1 MYQSKFLIPTLKE
14 APKDAQIFSHGH
26 LIRAGYIRQNA
37 AGLYT
42 YLPLA
47 QRSLRKIEQIVR
59 EEIDMIGGAELSIP
73 LMQPTELWAQS
84 GRLENYDEG
93 NMFMLT
99 DRHGRDFA
107 MSPTAE
113 EATVDIVRTYLNSY
127 KKYPLNV
134 YQINTK
140 FRDERRPR
148 FGLMRSREF
157 TMFDGYSFHTD
168 EASLDETYNQYY
180 EAYKRILDRLEIDY
194 RVVTADNGN
203 MGGSRSQEFMA
214 ISDIGEDTIAYEDG
228 TDIAY
233 NVETAP
239 IMNEYQKQTSN
250 SELEKVLTPDCKTIE
265 DVCSFLKTEA
275 SNSVKAV
282 CYMIDGEL
290 VIAFCNG
297 RRTIEETKLLRAI
310 GGNELEVAS
319 NTLLADK
326 NIVAGFIGPVG
337 LKDVRVVFDREVS
350 FMSNFICGANEEGYH
365 FTGVD
370 FDRDI
375 NSEQVFDICE
385 VEDGDI
391 LRIGGNPASL
401 AKGIEIGH
409 IFALGDRYTSSMGM
423 TFLDKNQKQ
432 ATPVMG
438 CYGIGISRILT
449 AYVEQKQENQTVRFG
464 SPITPFDYHLIVL
477 DYVKNEEQAEFANN
491 LAAKLRAAGKT
502 VLIDD
507 RNERVGSKMID
518 AELIGCTNQ
527 VVIGRDFAD
536 GIVELKDGKEKT
548 KINVEELYA

>member
-26 LIRAGYIRQNA
+26 LIRAGYIKQSA

-59 EEIDMIGGAELSIP
+59 EEIDMIGGAEMSMP
-73 LMQPTELWAQS
+73 LMQPTELWEQS

-93 NMFMLT
+93 NMFMMK
-99 DRHGRDFA
+99 DRHGRNFA

-113 EATVDIVRTYLNSY
+113 EATVDVVRSHLNSY

-148 FGLMRSREF
+148 FGLLRSREF

-168 EASLDETYNQYY
+168 NESLDVTYNDYY

-194 RVVTADNGN
+194 RVVTADNGS
-203 MGGSRSQEFMA
+203 MGGSKSQEFMA
-214 ISDIGEDTIAYEDG
+214 ISDIGEDTIAYEEG

-239 IMNEYQKQTSN
+239 IANDYAKQESTMEVAKVETPN
-250 SELEKVLTPDCKTIE
+250 VKTMEELTE
-265 DVCSFLKTEA
+265 FLNVDLANT
-275 SNSVKAV
+275 VKAV

-297 RRTIEETKLLRAI
+297 TRTIEETKLIRAI
-310 GGNELEVAS
+310 GGEEIETAS
-319 NTLLADK
+319 NTMLADN
-326 NIVAGFIGPVG
+326 NIQTGFIGPVG
-337 LKDVRVVFDREVS
+337 LENIRVVFDRQVS
-350 FMSNFICGANEEGYH
+350 MMSNFVCGANETDFH
-365 FTGVD
+365 LTGVD

-375 NSEQVFDICE
+375 NSDQVFDICE
-385 VEDGDI
+385 VEAGDI
-391 LRIGGNPASL
+391 MREGGNPVSL

-423 TFLDKNQKQ
+423 TFLDQNQKQ

-449 AYVEQKQENQTVRFG
+449 AYVEQKQIDGSVRFG
-464 SPITPFDYHLIVL
+464 EAISPFDYHLIVL
-477 DYVKNEEQAEFANN
+477 DYTKNEEQAAFANEV
-491 LAAKLRAAGKT
+491 AKKLRSQGKT

-518 AELIGCTNQ
+518 AELVGCTNQ
-527 VVIGRDFAD
+527 IVIGRDFSE
-536 GIVELKDGKEKT
+536 GIVEVKNGKEKT
-548 KINVEELYA
+548 KISVEELYA

>member
-26 LIRAGYIRQNA
+26 LIRAGYIKQNA

-47 QRSLRKIEQIVR
+47 KRTLRKIEDVIR
-59 EEIDMIGGAELSIP
+59 DEIDGIGGAELSIP
-73 LMQPTELWAQS
+73 LMQSTDLWEES
-84 GRLENYDEG
+84 GRLANYGAELFK
-93 NMFMLT
+93 MT
-99 DRHGRDFA
+99 DRHGREFA

-113 EATVDIVRTYLNSY
+113 EATVDVVRNYLNSY

-148 FGLMRSREF
+148 FGLLRSREF
-157 TMFDGYSFHTD
+157 IMFDGYSFHTD
-168 EASLDETYNQYY
+168 EESLNATYKEYE
-180 EAYKRILDRLEIDY
+180 EAYKRILKRLDIDF
-194 RVVTADNGN
+194 RMVMADNGS
-203 MGGSRSQEFMA
+203 MGGSGSQEFMA
-214 ISDIGEDTIAYEDG
+214 ISEIGEDTIAYEEG
-228 TDIAY
+228 TENAY

-239 IMNEYQKQTSN
+239 IANQYPKQTST
-250 SELEKVLTPDCKTIE
+250 SKLTKIETPNIKTIE
-265 DVCSFLKTEA
+265 ELTTFLNVDLKDT
-275 SNSVKAV
+275 VKAV

-297 RRTIEETKLLRAI
+297 ARTIEETKLLRVI
-310 GGNELEVAS
+310 GGDEIEPAS
-319 NTLLADK
+319 NTMLADN

-337 LKDVRVVFDREVS
+337 LGDVRVVFDRQVAA
-350 FMSNFICGANEEGYH
+350 MSNFVCGANEADYH
-365 FTGVD
+365 LTGVD

-375 NSEQVFDICE
+375 NSDQVFDICE
-385 VEDGDI
+385 IEEGDI
-391 LRIGGNPASL
+391 LREGGSPVSL

-409 IFALGDRYTSSMGM
+409 IFALGDRYSASMGM
-423 TFLDKNQKQ
+423 TFLDQNQKQ

-438 CYGIGISRILT
+438 CYGIGVSRLLT
-449 AYVEQKQENQTVRFG
+449 AYVEQHQNDGVVKFG
-464 SPITPFDYHLIVL
+464 PSMTPFDYHLIVL
-477 DYVKNEEQAEFANN
+477 DYAKNEEQAKFANE
-491 LAAKLRAAGKT
+491 LAQKLQAQGKT

-527 VVIGRDFAD
+527 IVIGRDFSE
-536 GIVELKDGKEKT
+536 GVVEIKNGKEKT
-548 KINVEELYA
+548 KVNVEELYA

>member
-1 MYQSKFLIPTLKE
+1 MYQSKFFIPTLKE

-26 LIRAGYIRQNA
+26 LIRAGYIRQSA

-47 QRSLRKIEQIVR
+47 KRSLRKIEQVIR
-59 EEIDMIGGAELSIP
+59 EEIDLIGGAELSIP
-73 LMQPTELWAQS
+73 LMQSTELWAQS

-113 EATVDIVRTYLNSY
+113 EATVDIVRSYLNSY

-157 TMFDGYSFHTD
+157 TMFDGYSFHTS
-168 EASLDETYNQYY
+168 EESLEQTYNEYY
-180 EAYKRILDRLEIDY
+180 EAYKRILERLNIEY
-194 RVVTADNGN
+194 RIVTADNGS
-203 MGGSRSQEFMA
+203 MGGSKSQEFMA
-214 ISDIGEDTIAYEDG
+214 ISEIGEDTIAYEEG

-233 NVETAP
+233 NIETAP
-239 IMNEYQKQTSN
+239 IMNKYQKQMSTAN
-250 SELEKVLTPDCKTIE
+250 VEKVATPNCSSIE
-265 DVCSFLKTEA
+265 DVANFLDVNVENT
-275 SNSVKAV
+275 VKAV
-282 CYMIDGEL
+282 CYMVDGEL

-297 RRTIEETKLLRAI
+297 QRNIEETKLVRAL
-310 GGNELEVAS
+310 GGNEIEVAS
-319 NTLLADK
+319 NTLLAD
-326 NIVAGFIGPVG
+326 NDIVAGFIGPVG
-337 LKDVRVVFDREVS
+337 IENVRVIFDRQVS
-350 FMSNFICGANEEGYH
+350 FMSNFVCGANETGFH
-365 FTGVD
+365 LTGVD

-375 NSEQVFDICE
+375 ASSEIADICE
-385 VEDGDI
+385 VEAGDL
-391 LRIGGNPASL
+391 LREDGNPASL
-401 AKGIEIGH
+401 TKGIEIGH

-423 TFLDKNQKQ
+423 SYLDQNQKQ

-438 CYGIGISRILT
+438 CYGIGVSRILT
-449 AYVEQKQENQTVRFG
+449 AYVEQKQVDGIVKLGAE
-464 SPITPFDYHLIVL
+464 IAPFDYHLIVL
-477 DYVKNEEQAEFANN
+477 DYAKNEQQAAFANELATN
-491 LAAKLRAAGKT
+491 LRRKGYS

-518 AELIGCTNQ
+518 AELIGCPNQ
-527 VVIGRDFAD
+527 IIIGRDFGD
-536 GIVELKDGKEKT
+536 GIVEIKDGKEKT
-548 KINVEELYA
+548 KVNVEELYA

>member
-26 LIRAGYIRQNA
+26 LIRAGYIKQSA

-47 QRSLRKIEQIVR
+47 QRSLRKIEQVVR
-59 EEIDMIGGAELSIP
+59 EEIDMIGGAEMSMP
-73 LMQPTELWAQS
+73 LMQPTELWEQS

-93 NMFMLT
+93 NMFMMT
-99 DRHGRDFA
+99 DRHGRNFA

-113 EATVDIVRTYLNSY
+113 EATVDVVRSHLNSY

-148 FGLMRSREF
+148 FGLLRSREF

-168 EASLDETYNQYY
+168 DECLNNTYNDYY

-194 RVVTADNGN
+194 RIVTADNGS
-203 MGGSRSQEFMA
+203 MGGSMSQEFMA
-214 ISDIGEDTIAYEDG
+214 ISEIGEDTIAYEDG

-239 IMNEYQKQTSN
+239 IANVYPKQTSN
-250 SELEKVLTPDCKTIE
+250 SELTKVETPNIKTMEELT
-265 DVCSFLKTEA
+265 SFLNADLKNT
-275 SNSVKAV
+275 VKAV
-282 CYMIDGEL
+282 CYMIDSEL

-297 RRTIEETKLLRAI
+297 TRTIEETKLLRAI
-310 GGNELEVAS
+310 GGEEIESAS
-319 NTLLADK
+319 NTMLADN

-337 LKDVRVVFDREVS
+337 LENVRVVFDREVS
-350 FMSNFICGANEEGYH
+350 MMSNFVCGANEVDYH
-365 FTGVD
+365 LTGVD

-375 NSEQVFDICE
+375 NSDQVFDICE
-385 VEDGDI
+385 VEEGDI
-391 LRIGGNPASL
+391 MREGGNPASL

-449 AYVEQKQENQTVRFG
+449 AYVEQKQIDGTVRFG
-464 SPITPFDYHLIVL
+464 EPVSPFDYHLIVL
-477 DYVKNEEQAEFANN
+477 DYTKNEEQANFANEI
-491 LAAKLRAAGKT
+491 AKKLRAQGKT

-527 VVIGRDFAD
+527 IVIGRDFSD
-536 GIVELKDGKEKT
+536 GIVEVKNGKEKT
-548 KINVEELYA
+548 KVNVEELYA

>member
-26 LIRAGYIRQNA
+26 LIRAGYIKQSA

-47 QRSLRKIEQIVR
+47 QRSLRKIEQVVR

-113 EATVDIVRTYLNSY
+113 EAVVDVVRSHLNSY

-168 EASLDETYNQYY
+168 EESLTATYNEYY
-180 EAYKRILDRLEIDY
+180 EAYKRILERLEIDF

-203 MGGSRSQEFMA
+203 MGGSGSQEFMA
-214 ISDIGEDTIAYEDG
+214 ISEVGEDTIAYEEG
-228 TDIAY
+228 TDIAF

-239 IMNEYQKQTSN
+239 ICNHYKKEQSTS
-250 SELEKVLTPDCKTIE
+250 EMTKVETPNCKTID
-265 DVCSFLKTEA
+265 DVTTFLNTEIA
-275 SNSVKAV
+275 NSVKAV

-297 RRTIEETKLLRAI
+297 ARTIEETKLLRAV
-310 GGNELEVAS
+310 GGGEIEIAS
-319 NTLLADK
+319 NTLLADNK
-326 NIVAGFIGPVG
+326 VVAGFIGPVG
-337 LKDVRVVFDREVS
+337 LDNIRVVFDRQVS
-350 FMSNFICGANEEGYH
+350 FMSNFVCGANEEGYH
-365 FTGVD
+365 LTGVD
-370 FDRDI
+370 FTRDI
-375 NSEQVFDICE
+375 NSEQIFDICE
-385 VEDGDI
+385 VEEGDLI
-391 LRIGGNPASL
+391 RPNGNPASL

-409 IFALGDRYTSSMGM
+409 IFALGDRYTSSMEM
-423 TFLDKNQKQ
+423 TYLDQNQKQ

-438 CYGIGISRILT
+438 CYGIGISRILM
-449 AYVEQKQENQTVRFG
+449 AYVEQNQKDGAVRFN
-464 SPITPFDYHLIVL
+464 SAMAPFDYHLIVL
-477 DYVKNEEQAEFANN
+477 DYAKNQEQADFANE
-491 LAAKLRAAGKT
+491 LAAKLRASGKT

-527 VVIGRDFAD
+527 IIIGRDFAE
-536 GIVELKDGKEKT
+536 GIVEVKDGKEKT